1 MLEKPRAEINKIDAE
16 IVTLLEKRYLCVDE
30 VIRIKK
36 ENNLP
41 TLDSKR
47 EEEVIARLQEMITEK
62 EYEAAILKTFQSMMD
77 ISKEYQKN
85 RRKVE

>member
-16 IVTLLEKRYLCVDE
+16 IVALLEKRYLSVDE
-30 VIRIKK
+30 VVRIKK

-47 EEEVIARLQEMITEK
+47 EEEVIERLQEMITEK
-62 EYEAAILKTFQSMMD
+62 EYEEAILKTFQSMMD
-77 ISKEYQKN
+77 ISKEYQKSK
-85 RRKVE
+85 R

>member
-16 IVTLLEKRYLCVDE
+16 IVALLEKRYLSVDE
-30 VIRIKK
+30 VVRIKK

-62 EYEAAILKTFQSMMD
+62 EYEEAILKTFQSMMD
-77 ISKEYQKN
+77 ISKEYQKSK
-85 RRKVE
+85 R

>member
-16 IVTLLEKRYLCVDE
+16 IVALLEKRYLSVDE
-30 VIRIKK
+30 VVRIKK

-62 EYEAAILKTFQSMMD
+62 ESEEAILKTFQSMMD
-77 ISKEYQKN
+77 ISKEYQKSK
-85 RRKVE
+85 R

>member
-16 IVTLLEKRYLCVDE
+16 IVSLLEKRYLSVDE
-30 VIRIKK
+30 VVRIKK

-62 EYEAAILKTFQSMMD
+62 EYEEAILKTFQSMMD
-77 ISKEYQKN
+77 ISKEYQKSK
-85 RRKVE
+85 R

>member
-1 MLEKPRAEINKIDAE
+1 MLEKPRAEINKIDAK
-16 IVTLLEKRYLCVDE
+16 IVALLEKRYLSVDE
-30 VIRIKK
+30 VVRIKK

-62 EYEAAILKTFQSMMD
+62 EYEEAILKTFQSMMD
-77 ISKEYQKN
+77 ISKEYQKSK
-85 RRKVE
+85 R

>member
-16 IVTLLEKRYLCVDE
+16 IVALLEKRYLSVDE
-30 VIRIKK
+30 VVRIKK

-62 EYEAAILKTFQSMMD
+62 EYEEAILKTFQNMMD
-77 ISKEYQKN
+77 ISKEYQKGK
-85 RRKVE
+85 R

>member
-1 MLEKPRAEINKIDAE
+1 MLEQPRAEINKIDAE
-16 IVTLLEKRYLCVDE
+16 IVALLEKRYLCVDE
-30 VIRIKK
+30 VVRIKK

-62 EYEAAILKTFQSMMD
+62 EYEEAILKTFQSMMD
-77 ISKEYQKN
+77 ISKEYQKSK
-85 RRKVE
+85 R

>member
-16 IVTLLEKRYLCVDE
+16 IVALLEKRYLSVDE
-30 VIRIKK
+30 VVRIKK

-62 EYEAAILKTFQSMMD
+62 EYEEAILKTFQSMMD
-77 ISKEYQKN
+77 ISKEYQKGK
-85 RRKVE
+85 R

>member
-1 MLEKPRAEINKIDAE
+1 MLEQPRAEINKIDAE
-16 IVTLLEKRYLCVDE
+16 IVALLEKRYLSVDE
-30 VIRIKK
+30 VVRIKK

-62 EYEAAILKTFQSMMD
+62 EYEEAILKTFQSMMD
-77 ISKEYQKN
+77 ISKEYQKSK
-85 RRKVE
+85 R

>member
-16 IVTLLEKRYLCVDE
+16 IVALLEKRYLSVDE
-30 VIRIKK
+30 VVRIKK

-41 TLDSKR
+41 TLDCKR

-62 EYEAAILKTFQSMMD
+62 EYEEAILKTFQSMMD
-77 ISKEYQKN
+77 ISKEYQKSK
-85 RRKVE
+85 R

>member
-16 IVTLLEKRYLCVDE
+16 IVALLEKRYLSVDE
-30 VIRIKK
+30 VVRIKK

-41 TLDSKR
+41 TLYSKR

-62 EYEAAILKTFQSMMD
+62 EYEEAILKTFQSMMD
-77 ISKEYQKN
+77 ISKEYQKSK
-85 RRKVE
+85 R

>member
-16 IVTLLEKRYLCVDE
+16 IVSLLEKRYLCVDE
-30 VIRIKK
+30 VVRIKK

-47 EEEVIARLQEMITEK
+47 EEEVIERLQEMITEK
-62 EYEAAILKTFQSMMD
+62 EYEEAILKTFQSMMD
-77 ISKEYQKN
+77 ISKEYQKSK
-85 RRKVE
+85 R

>member
-1 MLEKPRAEINKIDAE
+1 VL
-16 IVTLLEKRYLCVDE
+16 
-30 VIRIKK
+30 IKK

-62 EYEAAILKTFQSMMD
+62 EYEEAILKTFQSMMD
-77 ISKEYQKN
+77 ISKEYQKSK
-85 RRKVE
+85 R

>member
-1 MLEKPRAEINKIDAE
+1 MLEKPRAEINKIDAK
-16 IVTLLEKRYLCVDE
+16 IVALLEKRYLSVDE
-30 VIRIKK
+30 VVRIKK

-62 EYEAAILKTFQSMMD
+62 EYEEAILKTFQSMMD
-77 ISKEYQKN
+77 ISKEYQKGK
-85 RRKVE
+85 R

>member
-16 IVTLLEKRYLCVDE
+16 IVALLEKRYLCVDE
-30 VIRIKK
+30 VVRIKK

-47 EEEVIARLQEMITEK
+47 EEEVIVRLQEMITEK
-62 EYEAAILKTFQSMMD
+62 EYEEAILKTFQSMMD
-77 ISKEYQKN
+77 ISKEYQKSK
-85 RRKVE
+85 R

>member
-1 MLEKPRAEINKIDAE
+1 MLEQPRAEINKIDAK
-16 IVTLLEKRYLCVDE
+16 IVALLEKRYLCVDE
-30 VIRIKK
+30 VVRIKK

-62 EYEAAILKTFQSMMD
+62 EYEEAILKTFQSMMD
-77 ISKEYQKN
+77 ISKEYQKGK
-85 RRKVE
+85 R

>member
-16 IVTLLEKRYLCVDE
+16 LVALLEKRYLSVDE
-30 VIRIKK
+30 VVRIKK

-62 EYEAAILKTFQSMMD
+62 EYEEAILKTFQSMMD
-77 ISKEYQKN
+77 ISKEYQKGK
-85 RRKVE
+85 R

>member
-1 MLEKPRAEINKIDAE
+1 MLEQPRAEINKIDAE
-16 IVTLLEKRYLCVDE
+16 IVALLAKRYLCVDE
-30 VIRIKK
+30 VVRIKK

-62 EYEAAILKTFQSMMD
+62 EYEEAILKTFQSMMD
-77 ISKEYQKN
+77 ISKEYQKSK
-85 RRKVE
+85 R

>member
-16 IVTLLEKRYLCVDE
+16 IVALLEKRYLSVDE
-30 VIRIKK
+30 VVRIKK

-47 EEEVIARLQEMITEK
+47 EEEVIERLQEMITEK
-62 EYEAAILKTFQSMMD
+62 EYEEAILKTFQSMMD
-77 ISKEYQKN
+77 ISKEYQKGK
-85 RRKVE
+85 R